1 MSKFEKTRWAENEF
15 SKNYRDD
22 ANIYLPFRSQF
33 VEITKSFYGHFISQ
47 NTEAKILDLGC
58 GDGQFIQE
66 LLKSFTPALF
76 CYPAPSANIVC
87 PASDSVKGKQ
97 CVGKRHYQKGVIS

>member
-47 NTEAKILDLGC
+47 NTEANILDLGC

-66 LLKSFTPALF
+66 LLKSFTPAMVTLRWF
-76 CYPAPSANIVC
+76 HAYPVDTYAPLPMPGTGCSR
-87 PASDSVKGKQ
+87 SDQ
-97 CVGKRHYQKGVIS
+97 CE